1 MSYPDRDP
9 ERTRALPQQERYAD
23 PAQPVRHDE
32 QYVAA
37 PDQEVVRERV
47 EDSHAQRHRTIR
59 MITSAVTFLTG
70 LFAVVLLAQIILTV
84 AEANPGNGFASFVEG
99 FSSAV
104 SLGFDG
110 LFSPGSAKLATVL
123 DYGLAAI
130 VWLLIGAAINFLIRR
145 FASPGPRREVRYRR
159 SVE

>member
-1 MSYPDRDP
+1 MP
-9 ERTRALPQQERYAD
+9 QERHAD

-32 QYVAA
+32 QYVA

-47 EDSHAQRHRTIR
+47 EDSHAQRRRTIR

-70 LFAVVLLAQIILTV
+70 LFAAVLVAQIILTV
-84 AEANPGNGFASFVEG
+84 AEANPDNGFASFVGG